1 MIAIGTDHFFTFL
14 TVLIMLVA
22 GIACIRQWWQDNTHG
37 WNISEELLCRCQECR
52 LIFIGKRIES
62 MTRCPSCQSLIRIRD
77 KKSSKRMRY

>member
-22 GIACIRQWWQDNTHG
+22 GIACIRQWWQGNRHG
-37 WNISEELLCRCQECR
+37 WNISEELLCRCRECR
-52 LIFIGKRIES
+52 LIFLGKRIES
-62 MTRCPSCQSLIRIRD
+62 MTRCPSCRSLIRIHD

>member
-1 MIAIGTDHFFTFL
+1 M
-14 TVLIMLVA
+14 V
-22 GIACIRQWWQDNTHG
+22 
-37 WNISEELLCRCQECR
+37 LLCRCRECR